1 MQTYVRSLIR
11 FHHRLYGA
19 MAVGLVA
26 AALAPSQ
33 WHVFER
39 ALFGWNV
46 GLWLYLILLWTMMY
60 RAESAS
66 RRVALDSEDESASTV
81 LVTTCVAALASIAA
95 IVFELGT
102 AHSAADAAQKAL
114 HLALSGF
121 ALIGAW
127 TLLPTAF
134 TVYYAR
140 LFYMHHSWT
149 DASMPRSGE
158 GIASPAKSQLPLRF
172 PDDKSHPDYVDFA
185 YFAFTIAVA
194 AQTSDVAVADSATR
208 RFTLIQSVLA
218 FFFNLAILGLS
229 VNVAASLLS

>member
-1 MQTYVRSLIR
+1 MQTYIRSLIR

-19 MAVGLVA
+19 LVIGVIA
-26 AALAPSQ
+26 AALAPSK

-39 ALFGWNV
+39 FLFGWNV

-60 RAESAS
+60 RAESA
-66 RRVALDSEDESASTV
+66 RWRVALDSEDESASTI
-81 LVTTCVAALASIAA
+81 LITTCVAALASIAA

-102 AHSAADAAQKAL
+102 AHAAGSSSQKAL
-114 HLALSGF
+114 HLLLSGF

-127 TLLPTAF
+127 TLLPTVF

-149 DASMPRSGE
+149 DAPMPRSDDRV
-158 GIASPAKSQLPLRF
+158 ASLAKSSLPLRF
-172 PDDKSHPDYVDFA
+172 PDDKLHPDYVDFA

-229 VNVAASLLS
+229 VNIAASLFN